1 MFLIEL
7 GPWHFE
13 HSLYPSDAGSTSSD
27 SGMLVKI
34 LTGEPFF
41 PAPPP
46 DLKARWLTYSTWA
59 EIWDMGFL
67 ESNLCTVTGLSIK
80 FFDFVVV
87 VQLIYR
93 QTRAEI
99 S

>member
-67 ESNLCTVTGLSIK
+67 ESNLCTVTG
-80 FFDFVVV
+80 
-87 VQLIYR
+87 
-93 QTRAEI
+93 
-99 S
+99 